1 MLNILSLIK
10 HKMTYV
16 NILYIQNLE
25 TGLFDLK
32 CTFFIGK
39 YIFMLSNYMASVTF
53 NKLVNDNTKKGIA
66 S

>member
-1 MLNILSLIK
+1 
-10 HKMTYV
+10 MTYV
-16 NILYIQNLE
+16 DIIYIQNLD
-25 TGLFDLK
+25 TSLFDLK

-39 YIFMLSNYMASVTF
+39 YIVMLSNYMASVTF